1 MLFFFRNANP
11 WRDLC
16 RTRSAVCPWPES
28 TAAGSICVRPAMKTA
43 PYFNRT
49 DASYSQ
55 QFRNRITQQEVTAI
69 RKMAPIHVI
78 VYYPGTEAGKE
89 ALARRVSDVHAAA
102 VNQRLKSLNCP
113 TSQKLALLDAVIETK
128 KKENREQDLGQSSV

>member
-1 MLFFFRNANP
+1 MLFFFWNANP
-11 WRDLC
+11 WHDLC
-16 RTRSAVCPWPES
+16 WTRSAVCPWPES
-28 TAAGSICVRPAMKTA
+28 TAAGSICVRPDMKTV
-43 PYFNRT
+43 PHFNRT
-49 DASYSQ
+49 DTSYRQ
-55 QFRNRITQQEVTAI
+55 QFQNRITQQEVTAI